1 MNNLFN
7 PFEKYQERNLL
18 FFGIINFVI
27 TSILAIK
34 LNIRFDGIID
44 IHIIEKVLWY
54 QPIVDQLINIFLL
67 TTTLFILGKIYNNKT
82 RIVDVLNSVLV
93 ARIPFLISIFMI
105 SNKTLDSISEKI
117 LKNINNPEKI
127 QLNNLDLTILLV
139 ISTMLILIL
148 VWFLILLWNGFK
160 VATFAKGNKIAI
172 GFITV
177 FIVTLIIS
185 NLINYQY

>member
-67 TTTLFILGKIYNNKT
+67 TTTLFILSKIYNNKT

-105 SNKTLDSISEKI
+105 SNKTMNSISEKL

-148 VWFLILLWNGFK
+148 VWFFILLWNGFK

-177 FIVTLIIS
+177 FIVTFIIS